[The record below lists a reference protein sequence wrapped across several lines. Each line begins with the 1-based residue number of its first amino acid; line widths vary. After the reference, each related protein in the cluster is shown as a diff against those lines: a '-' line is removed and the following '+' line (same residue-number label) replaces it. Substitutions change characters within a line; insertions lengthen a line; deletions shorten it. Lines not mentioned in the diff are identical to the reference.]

1 MQDLR
6 RHYKEIKMIYNLKQ
20 DLNFKLIDK
29 LIQTT
34 IFSNRNKINLSN
46 LINKYLEKNAMYN
59 MQKYLSMEKLIK
71 IYNNNKKYKNLLIKK
86 YFII

>member
-1 MQDLR
+1 
-6 RHYKEIKMIYNLKQ
+6 MIYNLKQ

-34 IFSNRNKINLSN
+34 IFSNKNKINLSN

-86 YFII
+86 YFIT